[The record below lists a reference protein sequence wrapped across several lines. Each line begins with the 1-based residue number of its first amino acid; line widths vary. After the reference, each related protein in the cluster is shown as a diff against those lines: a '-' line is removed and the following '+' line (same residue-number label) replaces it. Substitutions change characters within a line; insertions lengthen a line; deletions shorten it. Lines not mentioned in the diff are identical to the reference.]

1 MLLLQ
6 LNEGRL
12 RLMSKVFFL
21 LSSICV
27 FKLVTLLSP
36 FMKEFSIRVD
46 RKPPFDASR
55 LVATFA
61 DRGRRG
67 NQTVILQGGMSMV
80 VILVRSRLLEK
91 FYAEYG
97 ADFPQK
103 LTILGLGK
111 FYVKQVG

>member
-1 MLLLQ
+1 
-6 LNEGRL
+6 
-12 RLMSKVFFL
+12 MSEVFFL

-46 RKPPFDASR
+46 QKPPFDASR

-67 NQTVILQGGMSMV
+67 NQTVIFQGGMSMV
-80 VILVRSRLLEK
+80 VILVSSSLLEK
-91 FYAEYG
+91 FYEYG
-97 ADFPQK
+97 ADYPQK

>member
-1 MLLLQ
+1 
-6 LNEGRL
+6 
-12 RLMSKVFFL
+12 MSKVFFS

-46 RKPPFDASR
+46 QKPPFDASR

-80 VILVRSRLLEK
+80 VILVSSRLLEK
-91 FYAEYG
+91 FYEYG

-111 FYVKQVG
+111 FYVK